1 MSVVVLKFGGT
12 SLASAQ
18 KIRLAASHAINA
30 KIAGNQVVLV
40 VSARGKTT
48 DELVSL
54 ANEINPSPPD
64 REMDMLLSTGE
75 QVSVALM
82 AMALHAAGHTAI
94 SLTGSQIGIITDR
107 SHTKARI
114 RKIATVRVRQAL
126 EEGHIVVVAGFQG
139 IDPDSNITT
148 LGRGGSDTT
157 AVAIAAV
164 LDAKYCEI
172 LTDVEGVFTADP
184 RVTREACKIPF
195 VGYDEMLELASLGA
209 GVMHSRSIEFAKKF
223 NVPIHVSDSSTL
235 EKGTW
240 ILSTPLNEA
249 SPAVRGLALV
259 RDEARIT
266 LLGVPNRPGSGKGL
280 FSLVAEKNIPIDMII
295 QNVGADGKTEVSYTV
310 LRSDLQQALSAATEA
325 IDNGLAEQVTHDAR
339 VSKISIVG
347 EGMRSQ
353 SGVASQMFSALSD
366 QNINILMITTS
377 EIKVS
382 VLVNRSD
389 SAQAVNAVHRAFS
402 LGTTRSDDKR
412 TINQPEA
419 NNIFSDPL
427 ENRSI
432 LPEFNVNQTWTDDR
446 IMAQL
451 SAGMEDL
458 VVMEITLDEEQ
469 SRITLEGVQDQPGMA
484 ARIFKAIASAD
495 VLVDMIVQNISL
507 DGVTHLSFTVPRDQI
522 DHALH
527 IAREAADQVQAR
539 GLRAETEI
547 AKLSVLGIG
556 MRSHTDVASRMFAAL
571 AKNDINV
578 ELINTSEV
586 RVSVLVQRNNAD
598 RALQALRDTFQ
609 IPK

>member
-18 KIRLAASHAINA
+18 KIQLAASRAIHA
-30 KIAGNQVVLV
+30 KKAGNQVVLV

-114 RKIATVRVRQAL
+114 REIATVRVRQAL
-126 EEGHIVVVAGFQG
+126 EEGHIVVAAGFQG

-164 LDAKYCEI
+164 LDAKYCAI

-259 RDEARIT
+259 RDEARVT
-266 LLGVPNRPGSGKGL
+266 LLGVPNRPGAGKGL

-295 QNVGADGKTEVSYTV
+295 QNVGADGKTEVSFTV

-325 IDNGLAEQVTHDAR
+325 IDKGLAEQVTHDAR

-347 EGMRSQ
+347 EGMRNQ

-402 LGTTRSDDKR
+402 LETTQSDKR
-412 TINQPEA
+412 NINQPEA
-419 NNIFSDPL
+419 NHILSDPL
-427 ENRSI
+427 EDRSI
-432 LPEFNVNQTWTDDR
+432 LPEFAGNQTWTDDR

-451 SAGMEDL
+451 SAGMEEL
-458 VVMEITLDEEQ
+458 VVTEITLDEEQ

-522 DHALH
+522 DHALQ
-527 IAREAADQVQAR
+527 IAGEAANQVQAR

-598 RALQALRDTFQ
+598 RALQALRSTFQ

>member
-18 KIRLAASHAINA
+18 KIQLAASRAIHA
-30 KIAGNQVVLV
+30 KKAGNQVVLV

-114 RKIATVRVRQAL
+114 REIATVRVRQAL
-126 EEGHIVVVAGFQG
+126 EEGHIVVAAGFQG
-139 IDPDSNITT
+139 IAPDSNITT

-164 LDAKYCEI
+164 LDAKYCAI

-259 RDEARIT
+259 RDEARVT
-266 LLGVPNRPGSGKGL
+266 LLGVPNRPGAGKGL

-295 QNVGADGKTEVSYTV
+295 QNVGADGKTEVSFTV

-325 IDNGLAEQVTHDAR
+325 IDKGLAEQVTHDAR

-347 EGMRSQ
+347 EGMRNQ

-402 LGTTRSDDKR
+402 LETTQSDKR
-412 TINQPEA
+412 NINQPEA
-419 NNIFSDPL
+419 NHILSDSL
-427 ENRSI
+427 EDRSI
-432 LPEFNVNQTWTDDR
+432 LPEFAGNQTWTDDR

-451 SAGMEDL
+451 SAGMEEL
-458 VVMEITLDEEQ
+458 VVTEITLDEEQ

-507 DGVTHLSFTVPRDQI
+507 DGVPHLSFTVPRDQI
-522 DHALH
+522 DHALQ
-527 IAREAADQVQAR
+527 IAGEAANQVQAR

-598 RALQALRDTFQ
+598 RALQALRSTFQ

>member
-18 KIRLAASHAINA
+18 KIQLAASRAINA
-30 KIAGNQVVLV
+30 KKAGNQVVLV

-114 RKIATVRVRQAL
+114 REIATERVRQAL
-126 EEGHIVVVAGFQG
+126 EEGHIVVAAGFQG

-266 LLGVPNRPGSGKGL
+266 LLGVPNRPGAGKGL

-295 QNVGADGKTEVSYTV
+295 QNVGADGKTEVSFTV

-402 LGTTRSDDKR
+402 LGTTRSDKR
-412 TINQPEA
+412 ITNQPEA
-419 NNIFSDPL
+419 NHILSDPL
-427 ENRSI
+427 EDRSN
-432 LPEFNVNQTWTDDR
+432 LPEFAGNQTWTDDR

-451 SAGMEDL
+451 SAGMEEL
-458 VVMEITLDEEQ
+458 VVTEITLDEEQ

-507 DGVTHLSFTVPRDQI
+507 DGVTHLSFTVPRDQL
-522 DHALH
+522 DHAVQ
-527 IAREAADQVQAR
+527 IAGEAANQVQAR
-539 GLRAETEI
+539 GLRAEPEI

-598 RALQALRDTFQ
+598 RALQALRGTFQ

>member
-18 KIRLAASHAINA
+18 KIQLAASRAIHA
-30 KIAGNQVVLV
+30 KKAGNQVVLV

-114 RKIATVRVRQAL
+114 REIATVRVRQAL
-126 EEGHIVVVAGFQG
+126 EEGHIVVAAGFQG

-164 LDAKYCEI
+164 LDAKYCAI

-259 RDEARIT
+259 RDEARVT
-266 LLGVPNRPGSGKGL
+266 LLGVPNRPGAGKGL

-295 QNVGADGKTEVSYTV
+295 QNVGADGKTEVSFTV

-325 IDNGLAEQVTHDAR
+325 IDKGLAEQVTHDAR

-347 EGMRSQ
+347 EGMRNQ

-402 LGTTRSDDKR
+402 LETTQSDKR
-412 TINQPEA
+412 NINQPEA
-419 NNIFSDPL
+419 NHILSDSL
-427 ENRSI
+427 EDRSI
-432 LPEFNVNQTWTDDR
+432 LPEFAGNQTWTDDR

-451 SAGMEDL
+451 SAGMEEL
-458 VVMEITLDEEQ
+458 VVTEITLDEEQ

-522 DHALH
+522 DHALQ
-527 IAREAADQVQAR
+527 IAGEAANQVQAR

-598 RALQALRDTFQ
+598 RALQALRSTFQ

>member
-18 KIRLAASHAINA
+18 KIQLAASRAIHA
-30 KIAGNQVVLV
+30 KKAGNQVVLV

-114 RKIATVRVRQAL
+114 REIATVRVRQAL
-126 EEGHIVVVAGFQG
+126 EEGHIVVAAGFQG

-240 ILSTPLNEA
+240 ILSPPLNEA

-259 RDEARIT
+259 RDEARVT
-266 LLGVPNRPGSGKGL
+266 LLGVPNRPGAGKGL

-295 QNVGADGKTEVSYTV
+295 QNVGADGKTEVSFTV
-310 LRSDLQQALSAATEA
+310 LRSDLQHALSAATEA
-325 IDNGLAEQVTHDAR
+325 IDKGLAEQVTHDAR

-347 EGMRSQ
+347 EGMRNQ

-366 QNINILMITTS
+366 QDINILMITTS

-402 LGTTRSDDKR
+402 LETTQSDKR
-412 TINQPEA
+412 NINQPEA
-419 NNIFSDPL
+419 NHILSDSL
-427 ENRSI
+427 EDRSI
-432 LPEFNVNQTWTDDR
+432 LPEFAGNQTWTDDK

-451 SAGMEDL
+451 SAGMEEL
-458 VVMEITLDEEQ
+458 VVTEITLDEEQ

-522 DHALH
+522 DHALQ
-527 IAREAADQVQAR
+527 IAGEAANQVQAR

-598 RALQALRDTFQ
+598 RALQALRSTFQ

>member
-18 KIRLAASHAINA
+18 KIQLAASRAIHA
-30 KIAGNQVVLV
+30 KKAGNQVVLV

-114 RKIATVRVRQAL
+114 REIATVRVRQAL
-126 EEGHIVVVAGFQG
+126 EEGHIVVAAGFQG

-164 LDAKYCEI
+164 LDAKYCAI

-195 VGYDEMLELASLGA
+195 VGYDEMHELASLGA

-259 RDEARIT
+259 RDEARVT
-266 LLGVPNRPGSGKGL
+266 LLGVPNRPGAGKGL

-295 QNVGADGKTEVSYTV
+295 QNVGADGKTEVSFTV

-325 IDNGLAEQVTHDAR
+325 IDKGLAEQVTHDAR

-347 EGMRSQ
+347 EGMRNQ

-402 LGTTRSDDKR
+402 LETTQSDKR
-412 TINQPEA
+412 NINQPEA
-419 NNIFSDPL
+419 NHILSDSL
-427 ENRSI
+427 EDRSI
-432 LPEFNVNQTWTDDR
+432 LPEFAGNQTWTDER

-451 SAGMEDL
+451 SAGMEEL
-458 VVMEITLDEEQ
+458 VVTEITLDEEQ

-522 DHALH
+522 DHALQ
-527 IAREAADQVQAR
+527 IAGEAANQVQAR

-598 RALQALRDTFQ
+598 RALQALRSTFQ

>member
-1 MSVVVLKFGGT
+1 MYKR
-12 SLASAQ
+12 Q
-18 KIRLAASHAINA
+18 
-30 KIAGNQVVLV
+30 
-40 VSARGKTT
+40 
-48 DELVSL
+48 
-54 ANEINPSPPD
+54 
-64 REMDMLLSTGE
+64 
-75 QVSVALM
+75 
-82 AMALHAAGHTAI
+82 
-94 SLTGSQIGIITDR
+94 
-107 SHTKARI
+107 
-114 RKIATVRVRQAL
+114 IATVRVRQAL
-126 EEGHIVVVAGFQG
+126 EEGHIVVAAGFQG

-266 LLGVPNRPGSGKGL
+266 LLGVPNRPGAGKGL

-295 QNVGADGKTEVSYTV
+295 QNVGADGKTEVSFTV

-402 LGTTRSDDKR
+402 LETTQSDKR
-412 TINQPEA
+412 NTNQPEA
-419 NNIFSDPL
+419 NHILSDPL
-427 ENRSI
+427 EDRSI
-432 LPEFNVNQTWTDDR
+432 LPEFAGNQTWTDDR

-451 SAGMEDL
+451 SAGMEEL
-458 VVMEITLDEEQ
+458 VVTEITLDEEQ

-522 DHALH
+522 DHALQ
-527 IAREAADQVQAR
+527 IAGEAANQVQAR

-586 RVSVLVQRNNAD
+586 RVSVLVQRNNAN
-598 RALQALRDTFQ
+598 RALQALRSTFQ

>member
-18 KIRLAASHAINA
+18 KIQLAASRAIHA
-30 KIAGNQVVLV
+30 KKAGNQVVLV

-114 RKIATVRVRQAL
+114 REIATVRVRQAL
-126 EEGHIVVVAGFQG
+126 EEGHIVVAAGFQG

-164 LDAKYCEI
+164 LDAKYCAI

-195 VGYDEMLELASLGA
+195 VGYDEMLVLASLGA
-209 GVMHSRSIEFAKKF
+209 GVMHSRSIEFAMKF

-259 RDEARIT
+259 RDEARVT
-266 LLGVPNRPGSGKGL
+266 LLGVPNRPGAGKGL

-295 QNVGADGKTEVSYTV
+295 QNVGADGKTEVSFTV

-325 IDNGLAEQVTHDAR
+325 IDKGLAEQVTHDAR

-347 EGMRSQ
+347 EGMRNQ

-402 LGTTRSDDKR
+402 LETTQSDKR
-412 TINQPEA
+412 NINQPEA
-419 NNIFSDPL
+419 NHILSDSL
-427 ENRSI
+427 EDRSI
-432 LPEFNVNQTWTDDR
+432 LPEFAGNLTWTDDR

-451 SAGMEDL
+451 SAGMEEL
-458 VVMEITLDEEQ
+458 VVTEITLDEEQ

-522 DHALH
+522 DHALQ
-527 IAREAADQVQAR
+527 IAGEAANQVQAR

-598 RALQALRDTFQ
+598 RALQALRSTFQ

>member
-18 KIRLAASHAINA
+18 KIQLAASRAIHA
-30 KIAGNQVVLV
+30 KKAGNQVVLV

-114 RKIATVRVRQAL
+114 REIATVRVRQAL
-126 EEGHIVVVAGFQG
+126 EEGHIVVAAGFQG

-164 LDAKYCEI
+164 LDAKYCAI

-259 RDEARIT
+259 RDEARVT
-266 LLGVPNRPGSGKGL
+266 LLGVPNRPGAGKGL

-295 QNVGADGKTEVSYTV
+295 QNVGADGKTEVSFTV

-325 IDNGLAEQVTHDAR
+325 IDKGLAEQVTHDAR

-347 EGMRSQ
+347 EGMRNQ

-402 LGTTRSDDKR
+402 LETTQSDKR
-412 TINQPEA
+412 NINQPEA
-419 NNIFSDPL
+419 NHILSDSL
-427 ENRSI
+427 EDRSI
-432 LPEFNVNQTWTDDR
+432 LPEFAGNQTWTDDR

-451 SAGMEDL
+451 SAGMEEL
-458 VVMEITLDEEQ
+458 VVTEITLDEEQ

-522 DHALH
+522 DHALQ
-527 IAREAADQVQAR
+527 IAGEAANQVQAR
-539 GLRAETEI
+539 GLRAEPEI

-598 RALQALRDTFQ
+598 RALQALRSTFQ

>member
-126 EEGHIVVVAGFQG
+126 EEGHIVVAAGFQG

-240 ILSTPLNEA
+240 ILSTPLNET

-310 LRSDLQQALSAATEA
+310 LRSDLQQALCAATEA

-402 LGTTRSDDKR
+402 LGTTRSDKR

-419 NNIFSDPL
+419 NNILSDLL

-432 LPEFNVNQTWTDDR
+432 LPELTGNQTWTDDR

-451 SAGMEDL
+451 SAGMEEL
-458 VVMEITLDEEQ
+458 VVTEITLDEEQ

-507 DGVTHLSFTVPRDQI
+507 NEVTHLSFTVPRAQI

>member
-18 KIRLAASHAINA
+18 KIQLAASRAIHA
-30 KIAGNQVVLV
+30 KKAGNQVVLV

-114 RKIATVRVRQAL
+114 REIATVRVRQAL
-126 EEGHIVVVAGFQG
+126 EEGHIVVAAGFQG

-164 LDAKYCEI
+164 LDAKYCAI

-266 LLGVPNRPGSGKGL
+266 LLGVPNRPGAGKGL

-295 QNVGADGKTEVSYTV
+295 QNVGADGKTEVSFTV

-325 IDNGLAEQVTHDAR
+325 IDKGLAEQVTHDAR

-347 EGMRSQ
+347 EGMRNQ

-402 LGTTRSDDKR
+402 LETTQSDKR
-412 TINQPEA
+412 NTNQPEA
-419 NNIFSDPL
+419 NHILSDPL
-427 ENRSI
+427 EDRSI
-432 LPEFNVNQTWTDDR
+432 LPEFAGNQTWTDDR

-451 SAGMEDL
+451 SAGMEEL
-458 VVMEITLDEEQ
+458 VVTEITLDEEQ

-522 DHALH
+522 DHALQ
-527 IAREAADQVQAR
+527 IAGEAANQVQAR

-598 RALQALRDTFQ
+598 RALQALRSTFQ

>member
-18 KIRLAASHAINA
+18 KIQLAASRAINA
-30 KIAGNQVVLV
+30 KKAGNQVVLV

-114 RKIATVRVRQAL
+114 REIATVRVRQAL
-126 EEGHIVVVAGFQG
+126 EEGHIVVAAGFQG

-266 LLGVPNRPGSGKGL
+266 LLGVPNRPGAGKGL

-295 QNVGADGKTEVSYTV
+295 QNVGADGKTEVSFTV

-402 LGTTRSDDKR
+402 LETTQSDKR
-412 TINQPEA
+412 NTNQPEA
-419 NNIFSDPL
+419 NHILSDPL
-427 ENRSI
+427 EDRSI
-432 LPEFNVNQTWTDDR
+432 LPEFVGNQTWTDDR

-451 SAGMEDL
+451 SAGMEEL
-458 VVMEITLDEEQ
+458 VVTEITLDEEQ

-522 DHALH
+522 DHALQ
-527 IAREAADQVQAR
+527 IAGEAANQVQAR
-539 GLRAETEI
+539 GLRAEPEI

-598 RALQALRDTFQ
+598 RALQALRSTFQ

>member
-1 MSVVVLKFGGT
+1 
-12 SLASAQ
+12 
-18 KIRLAASHAINA
+18 
-30 KIAGNQVVLV
+30 
-40 VSARGKTT
+40 
-48 DELVSL
+48 
-54 ANEINPSPPD
+54 
-64 REMDMLLSTGE
+64 
-75 QVSVALM
+75 
-82 AMALHAAGHTAI
+82 
-94 SLTGSQIGIITDR
+94 
-107 SHTKARI
+107 
-114 RKIATVRVRQAL
+114 
-126 EEGHIVVVAGFQG
+126 
-139 IDPDSNITT
+139 
-148 LGRGGSDTT
+148 
-157 AVAIAAV
+157 
-164 LDAKYCEI
+164 
-172 LTDVEGVFTADP
+172 
-184 RVTREACKIPF
+184 
-195 VGYDEMLELASLGA
+195 
-209 GVMHSRSIEFAKKF
+209 
-223 NVPIHVSDSSTL
+223 
-235 EKGTW
+235 
-240 ILSTPLNEA
+240 
-249 SPAVRGLALV
+249 
-259 RDEARIT
+259 
-266 LLGVPNRPGSGKGL
+266 GSGKGL

-469 SRITLEGVQDQPGMA
+469 SRITLE
-484 ARIFKAIASAD
+484 
-495 VLVDMIVQNISL
+495 
-507 DGVTHLSFTVPRDQI
+507 
-522 DHALH
+522 
-527 IAREAADQVQAR
+527 
-539 GLRAETEI
+539 
-547 AKLSVLGIG
+547 
-556 MRSHTDVASRMFAAL
+556 
-571 AKNDINV
+571 
-578 ELINTSEV
+578 
-586 RVSVLVQRNNAD
+586 
-598 RALQALRDTFQ
+598 
-609 IPK
+609 

>member
-18 KIRLAASHAINA
+18 KIQLAASRAINA
-30 KIAGNQVVLV
+30 KKAGNQVVLV

-114 RKIATVRVRQAL
+114 REIATVRVRQAL
-126 EEGHIVVVAGFQG
+126 EEGHIVVAAGFQG

-266 LLGVPNRPGSGKGL
+266 LLGVPNRPGAGKGL

-295 QNVGADGKTEVSYTV
+295 QNVGADGKTEVSFTV

-402 LGTTRSDDKR
+402 LETTQSDKR
-412 TINQPEA
+412 NTNQPEA
-419 NNIFSDPL
+419 NHILSDPL
-427 ENRSI
+427 EDRSI
-432 LPEFNVNQTWTDDR
+432 LPEFAGNQTWTDDR

-451 SAGMEDL
+451 SAGMEEL
-458 VVMEITLDEEQ
+458 VVTEITLDEEQ

-522 DHALH
+522 DHALQ
-527 IAREAADQVQAR
+527 IAGEAANQVQAR

-586 RVSVLVQRNNAD
+586 RVSVLVQRNNAN
-598 RALQALRDTFQ
+598 RALQALRSTFQ

>member
-18 KIRLAASHAINA
+18 KIQLAASRAIHA
-30 KIAGNQVVLV
+30 KKAGNQVVLV

-114 RKIATVRVRQAL
+114 REIATVRVRQAL
-126 EEGHIVVVAGFQG
+126 EEGHIVVAAGFQG

-164 LDAKYCEI
+164 LDAKYCAI

-259 RDEARIT
+259 RDEARVT
-266 LLGVPNRPGSGKGL
+266 LLGVPNRPGAGKGL

-295 QNVGADGKTEVSYTV
+295 QNVGADGKTEVSFTV

-325 IDNGLAEQVTHDAR
+325 IDKGLAEQVTHDAR

-347 EGMRSQ
+347 EGMRNQ

-402 LGTTRSDDKR
+402 LETTQSDKR
-412 TINQPEA
+412 NINQPEA
-419 NNIFSDPL
+419 NHILSASL
-427 ENRSI
+427 EDRSI
-432 LPEFNVNQTWTDDR
+432 LPEFAGNQTWTDDR

-451 SAGMEDL
+451 SAGMEEL
-458 VVMEITLDEEQ
+458 VVTEITLDEEQ

-522 DHALH
+522 DHALQ
-527 IAREAADQVQAR
+527 IAGEAANQVQAR

-598 RALQALRDTFQ
+598 RALQALRSTFQ

>member
-1 MSVVVLKFGGT
+1 MVLKFGGT

-18 KIRLAASHAINA
+18 KIQLAASRAINA
-30 KIAGNQVVLV
+30 KKAGNQVVLV

-114 RKIATVRVRQAL
+114 REIATVRVRQAL
-126 EEGHIVVVAGFQG
+126 EEGHIVVAAGFQG

-266 LLGVPNRPGSGKGL
+266 LLGVPNRPGAGKGL

-295 QNVGADGKTEVSYTV
+295 QNVGADGKTEVSFTV

-402 LGTTRSDDKR
+402 LETTQSDKR
-412 TINQPEA
+412 NTNQPEA
-419 NNIFSDPL
+419 NHILSDPL
-427 ENRSI
+427 EDRSI
-432 LPEFNVNQTWTDDR
+432 LPEFAGNQTWTDDR

-451 SAGMEDL
+451 SAGMEEL
-458 VVMEITLDEEQ
+458 VVTEITLDEEQ

-522 DHALH
+522 DHALQ
-527 IAREAADQVQAR
+527 IAGEAANQVQAR
-539 GLRAETEI
+539 GLRAEPEI

-598 RALQALRDTFQ
+598 RALQALRSTFQ

>member
-18 KIRLAASHAINA
+18 KIQLAASRAIHA
-30 KIAGNQVVLV
+30 KKAGNQVVLV

-114 RKIATVRVRQAL
+114 REIATVRVRQAL
-126 EEGHIVVVAGFQG
+126 EEGHIVVAAGFQG

-164 LDAKYCEI
+164 LDAKYCSI

-259 RDEARIT
+259 RDEARVT
-266 LLGVPNRPGSGKGL
+266 LLGVPNRPGAGKGL

-295 QNVGADGKTEVSYTV
+295 QNVGADGKTEVSFTV

-325 IDNGLAEQVTHDAR
+325 IDKGLAEQVTHDAR

-347 EGMRSQ
+347 EGMRNQ

-402 LGTTRSDDKR
+402 LETTQSDKR
-412 TINQPEA
+412 NINQPEA
-419 NNIFSDPL
+419 NHILSDSL
-427 ENRSI
+427 EDRSI
-432 LPEFNVNQTWTDDR
+432 LPEFAGNQTWTDDR

-451 SAGMEDL
+451 SAGMEEL
-458 VVMEITLDEEQ
+458 VVTEITLDEEQ

-522 DHALH
+522 DHALQ
-527 IAREAADQVQAR
+527 IAGEAANQVQAR

-598 RALQALRDTFQ
+598 RALQALRSTFQ

>member
-1 MSVVVLKFGGT
+1 
-12 SLASAQ
+12 
-18 KIRLAASHAINA
+18 
-30 KIAGNQVVLV
+30 
-40 VSARGKTT
+40 
-48 DELVSL
+48 
-54 ANEINPSPPD
+54 
-64 REMDMLLSTGE
+64 
-75 QVSVALM
+75 
-82 AMALHAAGHTAI
+82 
-94 SLTGSQIGIITDR
+94 
-107 SHTKARI
+107 
-114 RKIATVRVRQAL
+114 
-126 EEGHIVVVAGFQG
+126 
-139 IDPDSNITT
+139 
-148 LGRGGSDTT
+148 
-157 AVAIAAV
+157 
-164 LDAKYCEI
+164 
-172 LTDVEGVFTADP
+172 
-184 RVTREACKIPF
+184 
-195 VGYDEMLELASLGA
+195 
-209 GVMHSRSIEFAKKF
+209 
-223 NVPIHVSDSSTL
+223 
-235 EKGTW
+235 
-240 ILSTPLNEA
+240 
-249 SPAVRGLALV
+249 
-259 RDEARIT
+259 
-266 LLGVPNRPGSGKGL
+266 
-280 FSLVAEKNIPIDMII
+280 
-295 QNVGADGKTEVSYTV
+295 
-310 LRSDLQQALSAATEA
+310 
-325 IDNGLAEQVTHDAR
+325 
-339 VSKISIVG
+339 
-347 EGMRSQ
+347 
-353 SGVASQMFSALSD
+353 MFP
-366 QNINILMITTS
+366 TS

-402 LGTTRSDDKR
+402 LGTTRSDAKR
-412 TINQPEA
+412 TINHPEA
-419 NNIFSDPL
+419 NNILSDPL

-432 LPEFNVNQTWTDDR
+432 LPEFNGNQTWADDR

-507 DGVTHLSFTVPRDQI
+507 NEVTHLSFTVPRAQI

>member
-1 MSVVVLKFGGT
+1 VVLKFGGT

-18 KIRLAASHAINA
+18 KIQLAASRAINA
-30 KIAGNQVVLV
+30 KKAGNQVVLV

-114 RKIATVRVRQAL
+114 REIATVRVRQAL
-126 EEGHIVVVAGFQG
+126 EEGHIVVAAGFQG

-266 LLGVPNRPGSGKGL
+266 LLGVPNRPGAGKGL

-295 QNVGADGKTEVSYTV
+295 QNVGADGKTEVSFTV

-402 LGTTRSDDKR
+402 LETTQSDKR
-412 TINQPEA
+412 NTNQPEA
-419 NNIFSDPL
+419 NHILSDPL
-427 ENRSI
+427 EDRSI
-432 LPEFNVNQTWTDDR
+432 LPEFAGNQTWTDDR

-451 SAGMEDL
+451 SAGMEEL
-458 VVMEITLDEEQ
+458 VVTEITLDEEQ

-522 DHALH
+522 DHALQ
-527 IAREAADQVQAR
+527 IAGEAANQVQAR

-586 RVSVLVQRNNAD
+586 RVSVLVQRNNAN
-598 RALQALRDTFQ
+598 RALQALRSTFQ